1 MPSFKDLKYLPLFC
15 VWHDP
20 QAIKEHSSHIF
31 KDIFMMFQMLRAT
44 TCWLLTT
51 KMIKLYKELFLL
63 IQNRCGIILSL
74 IVKQRGEALYIYFGK
89 IIAYSHDLINF
100 SNKKIHMLCEGF
112 FYYYYLSKQKFQ
124 IFIKK
129 IIN

>member
-74 IVKQRGEALYIYFGK
+74 LVKQRGEALYIYFRK

-112 FYYYYLSKQKFQ
+112 FLLLLFVETKIPDIY
-124 IFIKK
+124 KK
-129 IIN
+129 KL